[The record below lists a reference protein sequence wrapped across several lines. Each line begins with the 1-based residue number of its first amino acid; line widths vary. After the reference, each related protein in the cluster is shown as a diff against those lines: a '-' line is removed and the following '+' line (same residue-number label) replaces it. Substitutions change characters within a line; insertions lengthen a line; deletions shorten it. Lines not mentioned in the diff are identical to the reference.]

1 MEIVQVAGLYP
12 PHLGGEEAVVE
23 HLARRQADGH
33 RVTVYTSTV
42 GASAAPRA
50 ERWAGRAGRLRV
62 VRQRAIRVANTPV
75 IPGLIVRLI
84 RHQPKPD
91 VVHVHTGH
99 ALIPEIVALASRL
112 RGMPYV
118 AHQHLMVRPSSRAG
132 RILLPLY
139 YRLLY
144 APFLRRAERVICL
157 TNAMRAELITAFG
170 VDPRQVTVVP
180 NGVDL
185 VRFRPGGTPRARDE
199 VLFVG
204 RLAPQKNVDA
214 LLDATAVLRDAGR
227 QLIVRIVGEGEER
240 NRLQAKAAL
249 LRLSNMVF
257 EGRRTPAEI
266 AEAYARATVV
276 VLPST
281 HEGMPLVLL
290 EAMAAGT
297 PVVAS
302 RLTEITEAGGDA
314 IITVDPVT
322 PHALAE
328 ALSRLLDD
336 AVLRDRLSEAGR
348 RRAGRYT
355 WDAVTSTIDRL
366 YAEVGRS

>member
-23 HLARRQADGH
+23 HLARLQADGH

-42 GASAAPRA
+42 GASAAPRR
-50 ERWAGRAGRLRV
+50 EHYAGRAGLLRV

-99 ALIPEIVALASRL
+99 AVIPEIVALACQL
-112 RGMPYV
+112 RGLPYV

-157 TNAMRAELITAFG
+157 TDAMRKELITAFG
-170 VDPRQVTVVP
+170 VDPGRVAVVP

-185 VRFRPGGTPRARDE
+185 VRFRPGDRPRAHDE

-214 LLDATAVLRDAGR
+214 LLYATAVLRDAAR
-227 QLIVRIVGEGEER
+227 QPIVRIVGDGEER
-240 NRLQAKAAL
+240 NRLRAKAAH
-249 LRLSNMVF
+249 LRLSNVVF

-290 EAMAAGT
+290 EAMAAGA

-302 RLTEITEAGGDA
+302 HLTEIIEAGGDA
-314 IITVDPVT
+314 IITVDPVA
-322 PHALAE
+322 PRALAE
-328 ALSRLLDD
+328 ALGRLLDD
-336 AVLRDRLSEAGR
+336 AALQARLSDAGH
-348 RRAGRYT
+348 RRASRYT
-355 WDAVTSTIDRL
+355 WEAVTSTIDRL
-366 YAEVGRS
+366 YAEVSGS